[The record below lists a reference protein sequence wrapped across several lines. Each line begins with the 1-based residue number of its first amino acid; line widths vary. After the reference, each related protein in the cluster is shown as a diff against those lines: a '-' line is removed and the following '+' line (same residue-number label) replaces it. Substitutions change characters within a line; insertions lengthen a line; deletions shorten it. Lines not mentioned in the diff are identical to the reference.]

1 MSARSAFIT
10 PSVQEFIVETTVRE
24 HPVLAELRA
33 ETAKMPNAG
42 MQIGPDQ
49 GQFMALLARAIGAR
63 RYLEIGVFT
72 GYSSLAMALALPSDG
87 RVVACDVSAE
97 YTAVARRYWERAGV
111 ADRIDLRLGPA
122 LATLDAMIAA
132 GEEPFDVAF
141 IDADKTSY
149 DGYYERCLRL
159 LRPGGIVMLDNTL
172 WSGSVADATVDD
184 AETRAL
190 RAIDAKAGRD
200 ERVDVSL
207 LPLGD
212 GVLIARKR

>member
-1 MSARSAFIT
+1 VSARSAFIT